1 MSGGSLSPV
10 TATTGNPQRAGWI
23 FVARLAGLAVFDPNG
38 DQVGRVRDVVVTL
51 RIGAEAPRVVGL
63 TVDVQRR
70 RRIFVPITRVTAI
83 DPGQVRLRTGV
94 VNMRQFTKRPNE
106 SLVLEELLDR
116 KVTLV
121 DTGAT
126 VTVVDCSIEP
136 IRGGDWQ
143 LNRVAVAEPGGGLVR
158 RRGHI
163 RQVEWYDVTGFS
175 LREDDQGAHNLLAVY
190 SSMRP
195 ADLANVMHDLS
206 EKRRSE
212 VAAALDD
219 ERLADVLEEMAEED
233 QVEILRHLEDERAAD
248 VLEEMA
254 PDDAADLL
262 GDLPAADAERLL
274 ELMEPD
280 EAAPVRRLL
289 AYADNTAGGMMTSE
303 PIVLPPHATVADA
316 LARVRMP
323 DQTPALASQVYV
335 VRPPTDTPTGRFLGI
350 AHIQRLLREVPSSLV
365 GACVDGDIDPLSADS
380 SLRDVAEHLAT
391 YNLLAA
397 PVVDAEQRL
406 LGAVTVDDVLD
417 HLLPDNWRDEVGSD
431 ET

>member
-1 MSGGSLSPV
+1 MTT
-10 TATTGNPQRAGWI
+10 TASNSQRAGRI

-51 RIGAEAPRVVGL
+51 RLGGDPPRVVGL
-63 TVDVQRR
+63 TVEVQRR
-70 RRIFVPITRVTAI
+70 RRIFVSITRVTSI
-83 DPGQVRLRTGV
+83 DAGQVRLRTGV
-94 VNMRQFTKRPNE
+94 VNLRQFTKRAGE
-106 SLVLEELLDR
+106 TLVLEELLDKR
-116 KVTLV
+116 VTLV
-121 DTGAT
+121 ETGAS
-126 VTVVDCSIEP
+126 VTVLDCSIEP
-136 IRGGDWQ
+136 VRGGEWHVT
-143 LNRVAVAEPGGGLVR
+143 RVAVGETGGGLVR
-158 RRGHI
+158 RSRTV
-163 RQVEWYDVTGFS
+163 RQVEWDAVTGFA
-175 LREDDQGAHNLLAVY
+175 LREDEQGAANLLAVF

-206 EKRRSE
+206 EKRRGE

-219 ERLADVLEEMAEED
+219 ERLADVLEELPEED
-233 QVEILRHLEDERAAD
+233 QIEILSHLEDERAAD

-262 GDLPAADAERLL
+262 GDLPPADAQRLL
-274 ELMEPD
+274 ELMEPE

-303 PIVLPPHATVADA
+303 PIVLPPHATVAEA
-316 LARVRMP
+316 LARIRVP
-323 DQTPALASQVYV
+323 DLTPALASQVYV

-365 GACVDGDIDPLSADS
+365 GACVDTDIDPLGPDN
-380 SLRDVAEHLAT
+380 SLREVTEHLAT

-397 PVVDAEQRL
+397 PVLDNEQRL

-417 HLLPDNWRDEVGSD
+417 HLLPANWRDEAADGD
-431 ET
+431 GA

>member
-1 MSGGSLSPV
+1 M
-10 TATTGNPQRAGWI
+10 TATTSNPQRAGRI

-51 RIGAEAPRVVGL
+51 RPGGDPPRVVGL

-70 RRIFVPITRVTAI
+70 RRIFVSITRVTSI
-83 DPGQVRLRTGV
+83 DAGQVRLGTGV
-94 VNMRQFTKRPNE
+94 VNLRQFTKRAGE
-106 SLVLEELLDR
+106 TLVLEELLDK
-116 KVTLV
+116 KVTIV

-126 VTVVDCSIEP
+126 VSVLDCSIEP
-136 IRGGDWQ
+136 VRGGDWH
-143 LNRVAVAEPGGGLVR
+143 LTRAAVGEVHSGLVR
-158 RRGHI
+158 RRGAV
-163 RQVEWYDVTGFS
+163 QQLDWDQVTGFA
-175 LREDDQGAHNLLAVY
+175 LREDEQGAANLLAVF
-190 SSMRP
+190 SQMRP

-206 EKRRSE
+206 EKRRTE

-219 ERLADVLEEMAEED
+219 ERLADVLEELPEED
-233 QVEILRHLEDERAAD
+233 QVEILSHLEDERAAD

-262 GDLPAADAERLL
+262 GDLPPADAKRLL
-274 ELMEPD
+274 ELMEPS

-303 PIVLPPHATVADA
+303 PIVLPPNATVAEA
-316 LARVRMP
+316 LARIRMP
-323 DQTPALASQVYV
+323 DLTPALASQVYV

-365 GACVDGDIDPLSADS
+365 GACVDTDIDPLQPEVT
-380 SLRDVAEHLAT
+380 LRDVTRHLAT

-397 PVVDAEQRL
+397 PVTDTEQRL

-417 HLLPDNWRDEVGSD
+417 HLLPANWRDEADDG
-431 ET
+431 T

>member
-1 MSGGSLSPV
+1 V
-10 TATTGNPQRAGWI
+10 TATTSNPQRAGRI
-23 FVARLAGLAVFDPNG
+23 FVARLAGLAVFDPSN

-51 RIGAEAPRVVGL
+51 RPGGDPPRVVGL

-70 RRIFVPITRVTAI
+70 RRIFVPITRVTGI
-83 DPGQVRLRTGV
+83 DPGQVRLGTGA
-94 VNMRQFTKRPNE
+94 VNLRQFTKRPGE
-106 SLVLEELLDR
+106 TLVLEELLDK

-121 DTGAT
+121 DGGAT
-126 VTVVDCSIEP
+126 VTVLDCSIEP
-136 IRGGDWQ
+136 VRGGDWH
-143 LNRVAVAEPGGGLVR
+143 LTRVAVGEVHGGLVR
-158 RRGHI
+158 RRSAVA
-163 RQVEWYDVTGFS
+163 QVDWDQVTDFA
-175 LREDDQGAHNLLAVY
+175 RHEDDQGAANLLAVF

-206 EKRRSE
+206 EKRRTE

-219 ERLADVLEEMAEED
+219 ERLADVLEELPEED
-233 QVEILRHLEDERAAD
+233 QVEILSHLEDERAAD

-262 GDLPAADAERLL
+262 GDLPPADAQRLL
-274 ELMEPD
+274 ELMEPQ

-303 PIVLPPHATVADA
+303 PIVLPPHATVAEA
-316 LARVRMP
+316 LARIRMP
-323 DQTPALASQVYV
+323 DLTPALASQVYV
-335 VRPPTDTPTGRFLGI
+335 VRPPTDTPTGRLLGI

-365 GACVDGDIDPLSADS
+365 GACVDTDIDPLAPDC
-380 SLRDVAEHLAT
+380 SLRDVTKHLAT

-397 PVVDAEQRL
+397 PVTDGEQRL

-417 HLLPDNWRDEVGSD
+417 HLLPANWREEPDDGA
-431 ET
+431 